1 MALLMLFLSSL
12 LLMPSCDKEEVNN
25 DPLLQSF
32 GPSPALRG
40 GELRFIGQNLGEV
53 TAVIFPGVT
62 GGTVQVTDIITVNER
77 EIKVMIP
84 QDAGV
89 GLVTLVT
96 TSGEIQTRTPL
107 TYSEPISISKVSP
120 LKVKPGE
127 TLTIEG
133 DYLNL
138 IKRVIFVDN
147 VAVEAGAF
155 LPGQTRKKLQVTV
168 PAEAQSGKII
178 ISNGEEIPIEVYSD
192 SDVEVVLPSVA
203 APADLTGKKPGDV
216 VEIAGNDLDLVVSV
230 QMPNGDEVE
239 FEVVDTEAGEVLR
252 FTLPANMTD
261 GVVVMIPASGVE
273 VAIANIGLALPASVV
288 ATPAEE
294 LRAGDLITLEGLN
307 MELVTSLTFPGVA
320 EAVEP
325 ESQTATEITVTMPD
339 AATSGNLLL
348 NTGSGVSVEVAIET
362 LKPTFTAYENSTVPL
377 GDNVVITGED
387 LDLVAKVQFTGGA
400 EVEVS
405 SSSPTSLTVAMPTM
419 KAETGELTLFMAN
432 GESVMFPA
440 LTVEAPLFA
449 FIPILPGEEEEI
461 KAGGLFGIEV
471 TNLDKLTTVK
481 VNDAEVKFIVAGNMM
496 YITIPQ
502 IAANATKLTLVSSNG
517 SIDYTLNVMPMGQ
530 IENVVY
536 HGPLNLDWGTY
547 TIAPDAFVDFTNGTV
562 TLKIT
567 YAVTGDGDAQIK
579 FYNGHWEQMLQRFN
593 DGNDTYLFD
602 PNSNVVEFELTQE
615 ELVMLQTLTDWGQS
629 MIFHGQGVVIN
640 NIVAVYKQALETTV
654 WSGDVDLAAFTLNY
668 EVKPPSIFLDADV
681 KAGMTLRIY
690 VDSYGPE
697 PKLQFFN
704 GHWEPIYGD
713 ISIDATNSAVWSD
726 NVISLPIDAA
736 IAANLREYI
745 DWGYCLIVQG
755 QDCILKKIT
764 IE

>member
-1 MALLMLFLSSL
+1 
-12 LLMPSCDKEEVNN
+12 V
-25 DPLLQSF
+25 
-32 GPSPALRG
+32 
-40 GELRFIGQNLGEV
+40 
-53 TAVIFPGVT
+53 
-62 GGTVQVTDIITVNER
+62 
-77 EIKVMIP
+77 EIE
-84 QDAGV
+84 
-89 GLVTLVT
+89 
-96 TSGEIQTRTPL
+96 S
-107 TYSEPISISKVSP
+107 
-120 LKVKPGE
+120 
-127 TLTIEG
+127 LTI
-133 DYLNL
+133 
-138 IKRVIFVDN
+138 
-147 VAVEAGAF
+147 
-155 LPGQTRKKLQVTV
+155 
-168 PAEAQSGKII
+168 
-178 ISNGEEIPIEVYSD
+178 
-192 SDVEVVLPSVA
+192 
-203 APADLTGKKPGDV
+203 
-216 VEIAGNDLDLVVSV
+216 
-230 QMPNGDEVE
+230 
-239 FEVVDTEAGEVLR
+239 
-252 FTLPANMTD
+252 
-261 GVVVMIPASGVE
+261 
-273 VAIANIGLALPASVV
+273 
-288 ATPAEE
+288 
-294 LRAGDLITLEGLN
+294 
-307 MELVTSLTFPGVA
+307 
-320 EAVEP
+320 
-325 ESQTATEITVTMPD
+325 
-339 AATSGNLLL
+339 
-348 NTGSGVSVEVAIET
+348 
-362 LKPTFTAYENSTVPL
+362 
-377 GDNVVITGED
+377 
-387 LDLVAKVQFTGGA
+387 
-400 EVEVS
+400 
-405 SSSPTSLTVAMPTM
+405 
-419 KAETGELTLFMAN
+419 
-432 GESVMFPA
+432 
-440 LTVEAPLFA
+440 EAPLFA

-704 GHWEPIYGD
+704 GHWERIYGD